1 MPENEFSSYT
11 NGAKFN
17 GTGKI
22 SANSDGSGYLT
33 ISTKSGNGVSA
44 LNYILNKA
52 GLTTIPVSCEG
63 TAEWG
68 DGIYN
73 RTTYTDPYGDT
84 YMLGNADKN
93 PTYLWGPYN
102 SNPSGSTSS
111 KAKVLT
117 GDVKYHG
124 WITKTDSNHLAVT
137 IRVTADNYNQ
147 RGWIHY
153 NGYVVKT
160 TEDNTQGGG
169 VHIYLY
175 KTIPNKDAAYT
186 IDQDTIDL
194 DNHAVLIA
202 HWDQSYSA
210 LSSGAEGQIIKAIKS
225 QISDIISKQTNTWSG
240 IRLNTQITTK
250 YTETTQPNILS
261 AGTKV
266 WASGNW
272 WECPQSQ
279 IYRSNIALTKS
290 TENNGS
296 GKIHKEWTQCTNFNK
311 SKMPY
316 YDITTTEWTVS
327 DRTTS
332 IKVPSTH
339 SGTTF
344 TSSTLNF
351 NLGSATYKDISV
363 TETNPGR
370 GYKLNSDKKVSARIT
385 PNSTTTFNFDNIM
398 IMDPGN
404 FTLQKVINGTSTGVS
419 GAIYQ
424 VDYLPLNVN
433 SNGNTFIDNKT
444 ATWYFKTDSDGNFNL
459 ITSSTTSY
467 NGKSS
472 DARFKLSGN
481 YQLPVGDYM
490 IREVQTPTGF
500 VLSNPFT
507 YQANGTGTKYNVATV
522 LQIRPSGTSTT
533 CKYLNGNNAYATA
546 GSNIKLNETS
556 VNFKMQIEKENI
568 LNRSF
573 VNTGDTDISTAEYKI
588 YVDINK
594 MMKYYDVDTSSKAA
608 AAFYNTKI
616 VDSNGNNLNGT
627 KLIRFGSEDQT
638 INGKTGLRVIR
649 VKANDSAD
657 SEVLVLKPNK
667 GLIDSGL
674 YFPYLPDDTY
684 IIAESKAAIGFMKDN
699 KNHYVKTSSANTL
712 KSTLK
717 ISDPSIEQLHY
728 DGFAFYKKDIIT
740 GEHQGNANLNGI
752 KYAVINRSSESIR
765 VHENIIVQGG
775 LRSYTTY
782 LNPTSNGY
790 TPVIEPGQIAAII
803 TTHTKDGI
811 QGYAAMAGLP
821 YGRYEVV
828 ELSTDYAKDLYVG
841 MVYNKTDNAKGKYA
855 NSTYLWKNYSYTFD
869 LTDGPHYNIN
879 AYHPSTNSYAF
890 TDAEAKEIAE
900 KSIAHHTFAYRN
912 ADNPTNSPIPDGFA
926 FYKEDKYNVN
936 AQGNANLNGVRF
948 AVINRSSEA
957 IVLTKTNVDLTPNM
971 SGKITY
977 NNGTAIDVGNVV
989 AILET
994 TKNGNNNGYAALYGL
1009 PAGLYQVVELRK
1021 DATIAVNDKYD
1032 GSKKLGS
1039 SVYANKYYLW
1049 ADYNNTFTLDDAKN
1063 HSNAADAVSAHTLK
1077 LEDTNNPKNTV
1088 VVDGFS
1094 FYKRDTVYK
1103 NNDSTPQ
1110 GDGAFNTIKF
1120 AVVNNSTSDIM
1131 ILQSDVNKLTDD
1143 KSYIKIS
1150 DKKAIKP
1157 GQVAAILTTHSHTEN
1172 GYYVGGY
1179 AAIYGLP
1186 YGKYKVYELKSDSN
1200 IKIGDVYATAV
1211 KNDGTSKMANKSY
1224 KYTANTFDMN
1234 LTDLDETTH
1243 AHATDAATCVKTH
1256 RVTVNPTNPIAFG
1269 NIKIIKKDAETGKTE
1284 NQALNSFAGIKY
1296 AVVNNSSHS
1305 MQYPYNSTSTANT
1318 YTVGEI
1324 ISILTLNKNGTATLN
1339 DLPYGTYT
1347 VYELRSDS
1355 TFKAHDKYVKSDTK
1369 AGKSNL
1375 ANKYYT
1381 YCDSSEKVTL
1391 NENNNSAS
1399 FNYTVDPV
1407 KKTISI
1413 DSTTEYAFGNLPV
1426 RGDLNTTKINLD
1438 GKYMES
1444 IPFLIS
1450 LVKADENG
1458 KPIQKD
1464 DGTYTVYE
1472 QHIIVTGAEGKLDT
1486 SDWHTRAKTVNNVN
1500 KLDGKFKDG
1509 WFTGTEADLKNGQKQ
1524 NIWFGSLDG
1533 IQNGRGSFLYGT
1545 YVIQELKIEATKNYD
1560 MITDYIIVNSNA
1572 KTYSPVESQVL
1583 INIPYFIE
1591 SIALDNE
1598 TKTDAMRNT
1607 NENASII
1614 DSITFMNLKASNRYA
1629 YKNKLYRVDKDG
1641 NSYLLTTT
1649 NLKEITVTP
1658 ADGQTI
1664 VPKTD
1669 VKSKI
1674 AFNATAVNK
1683 GEKVTVVTELYK
1695 IVGKNW
1701 EFQFSHNNNLDDFN
1715 ETVVVPEIKTN
1726 AVNNVTR
1733 TRIGSVDPMTTPDD
1747 YIEYWNLAS
1756 NHPYVID
1763 ISIVDGNGKVIK
1775 SNDGRACATS
1785 VNFFADAEA
1794 TKVTEASRYS
1804 LDGTHYVATLR
1815 GPSAHGTFK
1824 LSDAM
1829 PEDSF
1834 VIPNKYK
1841 NAYIVVNVRDTS
1853 ISGDNNVIASDNTER
1868 DVEDETIRWM
1878 QISTTASSADYLEG
1892 IIPNAKVVNLVDKIS
1907 YTNLIDDITVRVDG
1921 TVVEKESGDTVTT
1934 ASKEFTL
1941 EKNKGTKELTF
1952 TFDSTPYAGKDL
1964 VVFEKIYMTIDGK
1977 DVCIAD
1983 HSDINDTKQTVSV
1996 PDIHTNLVN
2005 VHKGTG
2011 YKVTSQVVEDITL
2024 EDTVK
2029 YTNVLPGKKWTL
2041 TATLMDKNTNKPVK
2055 DANGKNVTGTV
2066 TFTPTEKNGEVVV
2079 PITFKQVLTSQN
2091 WELDESWVCFESMK
2105 SGETGHTEFEY
2116 AVHNDINDEDQTIY
2130 KPKFRTTATAE
2141 NGSKQILAK
2150 PDQKIIDK
2158 VELKNFA
2165 KAVKSGDKFTLLI
2178 EARDAKTGE
2187 ALLKADGTAYTNT
2200 KTFTWNGQTSET
2212 IDMVIDATK
2221 LEGKVIVFYETL
2233 YFGTKVAKGSEVL
2246 RENSKD
2252 NADQSITVPKIGT
2265 TAVDS
2270 ETRTKTVSLKRIIVD
2285 KIDLTYITPD
2295 TDYIIYTKLVDKE
2308 TGEFIKTTDG
2318 EDLVVAS
2325 KYHSPADS
2333 DNALACDGCSTH
2345 KDRAVYAV
2353 NDTINVDIDVSKIAD
2368 LEGRDLVVYEYLRLV
2383 TGHNDETDTDETEEY
2398 SEHEDIKDEG
2408 QTVEVPKIGTTAA
2421 SVATGDHVVPVNEEI
2436 ELVDTVSYSNL
2447 IKGETYTVRG
2457 KLYNKETNE
2466 PITIDGEEITA
2477 EKTFEAEAEEGT
2489 VDITFKFNSKILEGT
2504 TLVAFED
2511 CSWNNIDVATHSDI
2525 EDEDQTVDIPK
2536 LKTKFFDIVIDKS
2549 MEEGIENSGR
2559 VMNDITLKDIVNYT
2573 NLTPGLEYTVTGTVM
2588 DKETGEALLINGEKI
2603 TASTTF
2609 TPEDRTGSVEVV
2621 FEHIDASEL
2630 AGKTTVAFETLN
2642 YKDVEITIH
2651 ADLEDK
2657 DQTVKFP
2664 EIHTEFIDDVT
2675 KDHMVHE
2682 GEVTITDIISY
2693 KNLVPGKTYT
2703 LDGELVF
2710 ATKNNPAPKVSDE
2723 PAVNPNVPDETD
2735 NIKDVDTTEV
2745 SDTTDVDTTE
2755 NTNEVETEDVIPVVN
2770 TYNKTYETEP
2780 EKVMYNG
2787 EPVVGSL
2794 EFVASETGEG
2804 TVEVKFTFDSS
2815 VVKNRT
2821 IVAFETLKED
2831 GETIVIDNDIENED
2845 ETVHVPEVH
2854 TTAKDKVDNDN
2865 VIDGTKTEQTIVD
2878 TVTYKNLVPGKT
2890 YKMTGKLVVKKD
2902 YKEGEDYEYVTDAE
2916 GKIVTS
2922 TIEFVAEDYNGTV
2935 DVEFTIDASKY
2946 AGKKLV
2952 AFESVSYNDVEFATH
2967 ADIEDEEQTVE
2978 VSLLLHVKVA
2988 KVDADNIKYTLKGAE
3003 ITIFNA
3009 DGTIAK
3015 DIDGKDCVGIT
3026 DDNGE
3031 VNFTVLYREDN
3042 TYYAQETKAPAGY
3055 NINND
3060 KFEIVATE
3068 ERESEG
3074 VCLIP
3079 IQIKDKI
3086 IIIPPQTG
3094 DNIPVLPITVSFGG
3108 GLACLAVFFM
3118 TRKKKSEMVEVE
3130 NEEKDEK

>member
-1 MPENEFSSYT
+1 
-11 NGAKFN
+11 
-17 GTGKI
+17 
-22 SANSDGSGYLT
+22 
-33 ISTKSGNGVSA
+33 
-44 LNYILNKA
+44 
-52 GLTTIPVSCEG
+52 
-63 TAEWG
+63 
-68 DGIYN
+68 
-73 RTTYTDPYGDT
+73 
-84 YMLGNADKN
+84 MLGEATWGSNYKN
-93 PTYLWGPYN
+93 LT
-102 SNPSGSTSS
+102 GSTSN
-111 KAKVLT
+111 KAIILQ
-117 GDVKYHG
+117 GPVKFQG
-124 WITKTDSNHLAVT
+124 WVSSKTDRSIGVT
-137 IRVTADNYNQ
+137 IRVTSTNSNFDERTWTRYT
-147 RGWIHY
+147 
-153 NGYVVKT
+153 GYVIRAKGILAPG
-160 TEDNTQGGG
+160 GGG
-169 VHIYLY
+169 VSTTVNLYRLLPNGNPDTSKPLYHADLPPTAAGAGLVAVAKASILAKINDEIYNLGADY
-175 KTIPNKDAAYT
+175 SGKRNNRNTGKAVDVKEPITFVGSTVGTY
-186 IDQDTIDL
+186 DTVVATGD
-194 DNHAVLIA
+194 
-202 HWDQSYSA
+202 
-210 LSSGAEGQIIKAIKS
+210 
-225 QISDIISKQTNTWSG
+225 
-240 IRLNTQITTK
+240 
-250 YTETTQPNILS
+250 
-261 AGTKV
+261 
-266 WASGNW
+266 W
-272 WECPQSQ
+272 WECPDSQ
-279 IYRSNIALTKS
+279 IYRGTAGIYKEEDKKGEGSVKKQIDNCS
-290 TENNGS
+290 NNGGYNS
-296 GKIHKEWTQCTNFNK
+296 DGSLKN
-311 SKMPY
+311 MPY
-316 YDITTTEWTVS
+316 YKITDAKFNVGGSTVS
-327 DRTTS
+327 ISYDGKNL
-332 IKVPSTH
+332 IIPKVT
-339 SGTTF
+339 
-344 TSSTLNF
+344 F
-351 NLGSATYKDISV
+351 NLGTADSKSITV

-370 GYKLNSDKKVSARIT
+370 GYKAVSKTSQTAVIEK
-385 PNSTTTFNFDNIM
+385 NKTTTVNFENIM
-398 IMDPGN
+398 VMDPGN
-404 FTLQKVINGTSTGVS
+404 FTLQKVINGTSTSGKSVS
-419 GAIYQ
+419 GAIYR
-424 VDYLPLNVN
+424 VEYWPLQANGISVN
-433 SNGNTFIDNKT
+433 NKN
-444 ATWYFKTDSDGNFNL
+444 ATWYFKTKSDGTFN
-459 ITSSTTSY
+459 IVKDTPVSY
-467 NGKSS
+467 NGNSS
-472 DARFKLSGN
+472 SARFYLDGK
-481 YQLPVGDYM
+481 YQLPFGDYV
-490 IREVQTPTGF
+490 ILEEQAPNGF
-500 VLSNPFT
+500 IKSNPYT
-507 YQANGTGTKYNVATV
+507 YRANGTGTERKVATV
-522 LQIRPSGTSTT
+522 LQIRPNGTSTT
-533 CKYLNGNNAYATA
+533 SKYLNGNNSYNSLSAGAT
-546 GSNIKLNETS
+546 IKLNETP
-556 VNFKMQIEKENI
+556 MTIRTQIEKQNV
-568 LNRSF
+568 LNRKF
-573 VNTGDTDISTAEYKI
+573 ANTGDTDISNAEYRI

-594 MMKYYDVDTSSKAA
+594 MMNFYGVTNSNAA
-608 AAFYNTKI
+608 ASIFYNTKI
-616 VDSNGNNLNGT
+616 VDENGNNLNGT

-638 INGKTGLRVIR
+638 INGKTGLRVIM

-657 SEVLVLKPNK
+657 SKVLTLTPDSQ

-674 YFPYLPDDTY
+674 YFPYLPDDAY
-684 IIAESKAAIGFMKDN
+684 VIAEYKTAKAGFMKDN
-699 KNHYVKTSSANTL
+699 KNHYVKTNSANSYKNTIKL
-712 KSTLK
+712 TD
-717 ISDPSIEQLHY
+717 DPSEEQLIY
-728 DGFAFYKKDIIT
+728 DGFAFYKKDT
-740 GEHQGNANLNGI
+740 DTDKQQGNANLNGI
-752 KYAVINRSSESIR
+752 KYAVINRSSNSIR

-782 LNPTSNGY
+782 LNPTSNGV
-790 TPVIEPGQIAAII
+790 TPVIGPGQIAAII
-803 TTHTKDGI
+803 TTHTKDGV

-841 MVYNKTDNAKGKYA
+841 MVYDKTANAKGKYA

-869 LTDGPHYNIN
+869 LTDGPHYTVD
-879 AYHPSTNSYAF
+879 AYHSSIGYAF

-900 KSIAHHTFAYRN
+900 KSIAHHTIAYRS

-926 FYKEDKYNVN
+926 FYKEDRYNVN

-948 AVINRSSEA
+948 AVINRSTEA
-957 IVLTKTNVDLTPNM
+957 VVLNKANVDQTPNM

-977 NNGTAIDVGNVV
+977 KNGTAINAGNVV
-989 AILET
+989 AIIET
-994 TKNGNNNGYAALYGL
+994 TKNGTNNGYAALYGL
-1009 PAGLYQVVELRK
+1009 PTGLYQVVELRK
-1021 DATIAVNDKYD
+1021 DATIDVNDKYD

-1049 ADYNNTFTLDDAKN
+1049 ANYNNTFTLDDAKN
-1063 HSNAADAVSAHTLK
+1063 HSNAANAVAAHTLK
-1077 LEDTNNPKNTV
+1077 LEDANNPKNTV

-1103 NNDSTPQ
+1103 NNNSTPQ
-1110 GDGAFNTIKF
+1110 GDGTFNSIKF

-1131 ILQSDVNKLTDD
+1131 ILQSDINKLTDD
-1143 KSYIKIS
+1143 KSYITIS

-1157 GQVAAILTTHSHTEN
+1157 GQVAAILTTHNHTEN

-1224 KYTANTFDMN
+1224 KYAANTFDMN
-1234 LTDLDETTH
+1234 LTDLDETIR
-1243 AHATDAATCVKTH
+1243 AHAADANTCVKTH
-1256 RVTVNPTNPIAFG
+1256 REVINPTNPIASG
-1269 NIKIIKKDAETGKTE
+1269 DIKIIKKDAETGKTE

-1296 AVVNNSSHS
+1296 AVVNNSEHS

-1324 ISILTLNKNGTATLN
+1324 VRILTLNENGTATLN

-1391 NENNNSAS
+1391 NKDNNSAS

-1413 DSTTEYAFGNLPV
+1413 DNTIEYVFSNLPL

-1458 KPIQKD
+1458 KPIQND

-1472 QHIIVTGAEGKLDT
+1472 QHIIVTGSEGKLDT
-1486 SDWHTRAKTVNNVN
+1486 SDWRTRAKTVNNVN
-1500 KLDGKFKDG
+1500 KLDGKFKNG
-1509 WFTGTEADLKNGQKQ
+1509 WFTGTETDLKNGQKQ

-1533 IQNGRGSFLYGT
+1533 IRNGRGSFLYGT
-1545 YVIQELKIEATKNYD
+1545 YLIQELKTEATKNYD
-1560 MITDYIIVNSNA
+1560 MITDYVIINSNA
-1572 KTYSPVESQVL
+1572 KTYYPAESQVL

-1598 TKTDAMRNT
+1598 TKTDAMRNI
-1607 NENASII
+1607 NENASIT
-1614 DSITFMNLKASNRYA
+1614 DTITFLNLKASNRYA
-1629 YKNKLYRVDKDG
+1629 YKNKLYRIDKDG

-1658 ADGQTI
+1658 ANGQSI
-1664 VPKTD
+1664 VPKTSA
-1669 VKSKI
+1669 KSKI
-1674 AFNATAVNK
+1674 VFNATAVNK

-1733 TRIGSVDPMTTPDD
+1733 TRIGSLNPMTTPDD

-1775 SNDGRACATS
+1775 SNDGRDCATV

-1804 LDGTHYVATLR
+1804 IDGTHYTITLR

-1829 PEDSF
+1829 SEDSF

-1841 NAYIVVNVRDTS
+1841 NAYIVVNVRDAA
-1853 ISGDNNVIASDNTER
+1853 INGDNNVIVSDNTER
-1868 DVEDETIRWM
+1868 NVEDETIRWM

-1892 IIPNAKVVNLVDKIS
+1892 IIPNAKVVNLIDKIS
-1907 YTNLIDDITVRVDG
+1907 YTNLTDDITVRVDG
-1921 TVVEKESGDTVTT
+1921 TVVEKESGNIVTT

-1964 VVFEKIYMTIDGK
+1964 VVFEKIYMTVDGK

-2055 DANGKNVTGTV
+2055 DANGKNVTGKV

-2105 SGETGHTEFEY
+2105 SGETGHDKFEY
-2116 AVHNDINDEDQTIY
+2116 AVHNDINDKDQTVY

-2178 EARDAKTGE
+2178 EARDAKTGK
-2187 ALLKADGTAYTNT
+2187 ALLKPDGTAYTNT

-2333 DNALACDGCSTH
+2333 DNALACDGCSMH

-2398 SEHEDIKDEG
+2398 SKHEDIEDKG
-2408 QTVEVPKIGTTAA
+2408 QTVEVPKIGTTAT
-2421 SVATGDHVVPVNEEI
+2421 SVDTKEHVVPVNEEI
-2436 ELVDTVSYSNL
+2436 ELVDTVAYENL
-2447 IKGETYTVRG
+2447 IVGETYTVRG

-2466 PITIDGEEITA
+2466 PITIDDKEITA
-2477 EKTFEAEAEEGT
+2477 EKEFTAETESGK

-2511 CSWNNIDVATHSDI
+2511 CSWNNIDIATHADI
-2525 EDEDQTVDIPK
+2525 EDEGQTVDIPK
-2536 LKTKFFDIVIDKS
+2536 LKTTFFDVVNEKAV
-2549 MEEGIENSGR
+2549 EEGKENSGHIGED
-2559 VMNDITLKDIVNYT
+2559 VTLKDVVNYT
-2573 NLTPGLEYTVTGTVM
+2573 NLTPGLEYTVTGTIM
-2588 DKETGEALLINGEKI
+2588 DKETGEPIKI
-2603 TASTTF
+2603 DDKEVTASTTF
-2609 TPEDRTGSVEVV
+2609 TPEDKTGSVEVV
-2621 FEHIDASEL
+2621 FEHIDTSKL

-2664 EIHTEFIDDVT
+2664 EISTELIDDKT
-2675 KDHMVHE
+2675 GDHMVAE
-2682 GEVTITDIISY
+2682 GVVTITDIISY

-2703 LDGELVF
+2703 LVGDLVF
-2710 ATKNNPAPKVSDE
+2710 ATENNPVELVSKD
-2723 PAVNPNVPDETD
+2723 AETND
-2735 NIKDVDTTEV
+2735 KSKEVEDTNAEDKSEGTDDVTDAEGTDTTEDKDATD
-2745 SDTTDVDTTE
+2745 DTTIVK
-2755 NTNEVETEDVIPVVN
+2755 
-2770 TYNKTYETEP
+2770 TYNHKYESAP
-2780 EKVMYNG
+2780 EKVMYND
-2787 EPVVGSL
+2787 EAVTNSVT
-2794 EFVASETGEG
+2794 FVASESGEG
-2804 TVEVKFTFDSS
+2804 EVKVQFTFDSS
-2815 VVKNRT
+2815 VIKNRT
-2821 IVAFETLKED
+2821 IVAFETLMQND
-2831 GETIVIDNDIENED
+2831 TVLLVDNDITNED
-2845 ETVHVPEVH
+2845 ETVHVPEIH

-2890 YKMTGKLVVKKD
+2890 YKATGKLVVKKD
-2902 YKEGEDYEYVTDAE
+2902 YKDGEDFEYVTDKD

-2922 TIEFVAEDYNGTV
+2922 VVEFTAEDYNGTV

-2952 AFESVSYNDVEFATH
+2952 AFESVSYEDVEFATH
-2967 ADIEDEEQTVE
+2967 ADIEDKEQTTE

-3003 ITIFNA
+3003 ITIFNK

-3026 DDNGE
+3026 DANGE

-3094 DNIPVLPITVSFGG
+3094 DNIPVLPIAVSFGG